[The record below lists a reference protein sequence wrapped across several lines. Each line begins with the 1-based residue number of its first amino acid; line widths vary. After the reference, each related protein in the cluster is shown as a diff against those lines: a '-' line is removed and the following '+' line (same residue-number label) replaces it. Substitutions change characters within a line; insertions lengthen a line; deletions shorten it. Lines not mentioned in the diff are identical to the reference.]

1 MELVNE
7 ALIMPAGT
15 LEATPSEGL
24 LCLDAC
30 KCIGDDFCQSVAY
43 CVG

>member
-7 ALIMPAGT
+7 ALIKPDDI
-15 LEATPSEGL
+15 LDATPSEGL

-30 KCIGDDFCQSVAY
+30 KCIGDDFCEAITR
-43 CVG
+43 CNG